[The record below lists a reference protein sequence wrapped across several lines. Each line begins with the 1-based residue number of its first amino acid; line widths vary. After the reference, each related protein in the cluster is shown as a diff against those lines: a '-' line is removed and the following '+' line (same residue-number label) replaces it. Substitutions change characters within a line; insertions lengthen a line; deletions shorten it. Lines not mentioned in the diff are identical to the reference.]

1 MTRMLSGPTLLRDAR
16 YNKGTAFTE
25 QERRLLKLDGLLP
38 SHISTQ
44 DQQVKRCFDELDNC
58 QTPFDKYIYMQSLSN
73 RNQTLFFRVMQ
84 ERLVDLMPIVYT
96 PTVGEACQKF
106 GHILRD
112 TKGLYISLRQKG
124 RIREV
129 LENWPN
135 RNVRGIVVTDG
146 ERILGLGDLGTF
158 GMGIPIGKL
167 QLYTACA
174 GVDPNQLLPVCIDV
188 GTNNQSL
195 LADPLYTGLVQKRAG
210 GQEYDEFIDEFVHAV
225 KDKWGEHT
233 LIQWEDFANHN
244 AGRLLEKYQD
254 TCCTFND
261 DMQGTAS
268 VTLAGIL
275 ASNRISGKKLA
286 DHIVLLAGAG
296 EAGLGIA
303 NLTAMALAEEA
314 GISLQEARKSMYLVD
329 SRGLITKDRPSG
341 GISEEKSHF
350 AHDCGKH
357 IDNLTDAV
365 KHLKPS
371 ILIGV
376 TAKPGMFTEEIVKD
390 MAANHEAPLIFPL
403 SNPTS
408 HAECTAEDAYKWTN
422 GKCIFASGS
431 PFQPVEWNGKT
442 YVPGQGN
449 NAYIFPGV
457 ALGILSTGARRVTD
471 QHMLIAAKTLAGT
484 VAQAEMDQGRVY
496 PPLESIRKVSAL
508 IAAAVGE
515 DVYRNNNATVFPE
528 PSDMLKF
535 MTDKQYDC
543 KYPVYSCDHLNTH
556 LVVTD

>member
-1 MTRMLSGPTLLRDAR
+1 M
-16 YNKGTAFTE
+16 FI
-25 QERRLLKLDGLLP
+25 LP
-38 SHISTQ
+38 VSTQ
-44 DQQVKRCFDELDNC
+44 
-58 QTPFDKYIYMQSLSN
+58 
-73 RNQTLFFRVMQ
+73 
-84 ERLVDLMPIVYT
+84 
-96 PTVGEACQKF
+96 CQKF

-112 TKGLYISLRQKG
+112 TKGLYISLLQKG

-188 GTNNQSL
+188 GTNNKTL
-195 LADPLYTGLVQKRAG
+195 LQDPLYTGLVQERAR
-210 GQEYDEFIDEFVHAV
+210 GQEYDDFIDEFVHAV

-254 TCCTFND
+254 NCCTFND

-286 DHIVLLAGAG
+286 DHVVLLAGAG

-314 GISLQEARKSMYLVD
+314 GISTQDARRSIYLVD

-341 GISEEKSHF
+341 GISKEKSPF

-357 IDNLTDAV
+357 IDNLADAV

-390 MAANHEAPLIFPL
+390 MAANHDEPLIFPL

-449 NAYIFPGV
+449 
-457 ALGILSTGARRVTD
+457 
-471 QHMLIAAKTLAGT
+471 
-484 VAQAEMDQGRVY
+484 
-496 PPLESIRKVSAL
+496 
-508 IAAAVGE
+508 
-515 DVYRNNNATVFPE
+515 
-528 PSDMLKF
+528 
-535 MTDKQYDC
+535 
-543 KYPVYSCDHLNTH
+543 KYVKEE
-556 LVVTD
+556 